1 MHASVLAP
9 TGASVTAPLGAGMFD
24 KEITGFSIDSRS
36 VQPGELFFALSPE
49 DYARHCF
56 TATSFGDAH
65 EFIPQAFERG
75 AIAVVGRAARVEG
88 EAELGAFKNRLL
100 LVEDVIDA
108 LQNVARGSVDK
119 WGRTIVGITG
129 SAGKT
134 TTKDI
139 AAHLLRATGRRVL
152 SSKKNFNNELG
163 VPLSVLQM
171 ETAGARPDD
180 FDVAVIEMGMSMPN
194 EIAKLCEVTPP
205 DVGVVLM
212 VSPVHLEFLGTIE
225 NIAAAKA
232 QMIENIK
239 PGGTAVLNNDDAH
252 VAAMRAKHAG
262 QTITFGIEKES
273 DVMASNIEMVRLGL
287 SRFQLRTP
295 LGEADAEL
303 PMPGRHNLMNA
314 LAAAAVA
321 TTFDITPE
329 QIAGALASCAPS
341 EMRGEVINF
350 TAGFTVIDD
359 SYNSNPRSL
368 IGMVRALAEG
378 RDTRTNRCIVVAG
391 EMLEIGAESEAMHRE
406 VGREIAGMKIDL
418 LWGVRGHGRELVEG
432 AREAGMPAGAAK
444 FFETSDEAATALAG
458 EARAGDL
465 VLVKGSRGV
474 RTDTVVK
481 LLRERYEIRDEGGGM
496 RDE

>member
-194 EIAKLCEVTPP
+194 EIA
-205 DVGVVLM
+205 
-212 VSPVHLEFLGTIE
+212 
-225 NIAAAKA
+225 
-232 QMIENIK
+232 
-239 PGGTAVLNNDDAH
+239 
-252 VAAMRAKHAG
+252 
-262 QTITFGIEKES
+262 
-273 DVMASNIEMVRLGL
+273 
-287 SRFQLRTP
+287 
-295 LGEADAEL
+295 
-303 PMPGRHNLMNA
+303 
-314 LAAAAVA
+314 
-321 TTFDITPE
+321 
-329 QIAGALASCAPS
+329 
-341 EMRGEVINF
+341 
-350 TAGFTVIDD
+350 
-359 SYNSNPRSL
+359 
-368 IGMVRALAEG
+368 
-378 RDTRTNRCIVVAG
+378 
-391 EMLEIGAESEAMHRE
+391 
-406 VGREIAGMKIDL
+406 
-418 LWGVRGHGRELVEG
+418 
-432 AREAGMPAGAAK
+432 
-444 FFETSDEAATALAG
+444 
-458 EARAGDL
+458 
-465 VLVKGSRGV
+465 
-474 RTDTVVK
+474 
-481 LLRERYEIRDEGGGM
+481 
-496 RDE
+496 